1 MSAAGSLFVFTNSTK
16 NYSLAA
22 LIRYV
27 EYIQNISFSQ
37 GSEFSSFSYITNQK
51 IIIKIS
57 QDGNVRFVTWKE
69 GMVTYWDQVATSL
82 LDI

>member
-37 GSEFSSFSYITNQK
+37 GSLKVVYEAIEDSCLIGTIKEFVDWFS
-51 IIIKIS
+51 
-57 QDGNVRFVTWKE
+57 G
-69 GMVTYWDQVATSL
+69 
-82 LDI
+82 